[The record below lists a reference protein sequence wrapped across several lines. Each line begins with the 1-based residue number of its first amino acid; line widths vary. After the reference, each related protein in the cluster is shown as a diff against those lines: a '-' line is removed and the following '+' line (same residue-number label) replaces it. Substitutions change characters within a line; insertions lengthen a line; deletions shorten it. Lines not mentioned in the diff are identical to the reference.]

1 MSLSVAV
8 GKSDHAQGPE
18 NAPVTLV
25 EYGDYQC
32 PYCADV
38 HPMIQSI
45 VKTMGASL
53 RFVFRH
59 MPLGDTHPYAQYAA
73 EAAEAAGAQ
82 GKFWEMHDAIYDHQ
96 SDLGS
101 DLLHTLALALKL
113 DMPRFEADMEAR
125 RYRPRIKRDFM
136 GAMRSGVSAT
146 PTFFI
151 NGERYEG
158 DPEQGALLTALQRIL
173 AVRGQAPNP

>member
-1 MSLSVAV
+1 MTLSVAV

-18 NAPVTLV
+18 NAPITLV
-25 EYGDYQC
+25 EFGDYQC

-38 HPMIQSI
+38 HSMIQSI
-45 VKTMGASL
+45 IKTMGANL

-59 MPLGDTHPYAQYAA
+59 MPLNEVHPFAQYAA

-101 DLLHTLALALKL
+101 DLLHRLALMLNL
-113 DMPRFEADMEAR
+113 DIPRFEAELEAR
-125 RYRPRIKRDFM
+125 RYRPRVKRDFM
-136 GAMRSGVSAT
+136 GGMRSGVAAT

-151 NGERYEG
+151 NGDRYDGIIGERAMIA
-158 DPEQGALLTALQRIL
+158 ALLRI
-173 AVRGQAPNP
+173 

>member
-1 MSLSVAV
+1 MTLSVAV
-8 GKSDHAQGPE
+8 GKSDHVQGPE

-38 HPMIQSI
+38 HSMIQSI
-45 VKTMGASL
+45 IKTMVANL

-59 MPLGDTHPYAQYAA
+59 MPLNEVHPFAQYAA

-101 DLLHTLALALKL
+101 DLLHRLALTLNL
-113 DMPRFEADMEAR
+113 DIPRFEADLEAR
-125 RYRPRIKRDFM
+125 RYRPRVKRDFM
-136 GAMRSGVSAT
+136 GGMRSGVAAT

-151 NGERYEG
+151 NGDRYDGIIGERAMIA
-158 DPEQGALLTALQRIL
+158 ALLRI
-173 AVRGQAPNP
+173 

>member
-1 MSLSVAV
+1 MTLSVAV
-8 GKSDHAQGPE
+8 GKSDHARGAQD
-18 NAPVTLV
+18 APVTLV

-38 HPMIQSI
+38 HSMIQSI
-45 VKTMGASL
+45 AKTMGANL

-59 MPLGDTHPYAQYAA
+59 MPLKVMHPYAQYAA

-82 GKFWEMHDAIYDHQ
+82 GKYWEMHDAIYDHQ
-96 SDLGS
+96 SDL
-101 DLLHTLALALKL
+101 DLELVHALALTLEL

-125 RYRPRIKRDFM
+125 RYRPRVERDFM
-136 GAMRSGVSAT
+136 GAMRSGVAAT

-158 DPEQGALLTALQRIL
+158 ILEQRALLTALQR
-173 AVRGQAPNP
+173 A

>member
-1 MSLSVAV
+1 MTLSVAV
-8 GKSDHAQGPE
+8 GKSDHARGAQD
-18 NAPVTLV
+18 APVTLV

-38 HPMIQSI
+38 HSMIQSI
-45 VKTMGASL
+45 AKTMGANL

-59 MPLGDTHPYAQYAA
+59 MPLKVMHPYAQYAA

-82 GKFWEMHDAIYDHQ
+82 GKYWEMHDAIYDHQ
-96 SDLGS
+96 SDL
-101 DLLHTLALALKL
+101 DLELVHALALTLGL

-125 RYRPRIKRDFM
+125 RYRPRVERDFM
-136 GAMRSGVSAT
+136 GAMRSGVAAT

-158 DPEQGALLTALQRIL
+158 ILEQRALLTALQR
-173 AVRGQAPNP
+173 A

>member
-1 MSLSVAV
+1 MTLSVAV
-8 GKSDHAQGPE
+8 GKSDHAQGPQS
-18 NAPVTLV
+18 ASVTLV

-38 HPMIQSI
+38 HSMIRAI
-45 VKTMGASL
+45 AEKMGATL

-59 MPLGDTHPYAQYAA
+59 MPLNEMHPYAQYAA

-82 GKFWEMHDAIYDHQ
+82 GRFWDMHDALLDRQ

-101 DLLHTLALALKL
+101 DLVHQLALKL
-113 DMPRFEADMEAR
+113 SLDIPRFEADLDAR
-125 RYRPRIKRDFM
+125 RYRHRVKRDFM
-136 GAMRSGVSAT
+136 GGMRSGVAAT

-151 NGERYEG
+151 NGERYDG
-158 DPEQGALLTALQRIL
+158 ILEQRALLAALLRIQ
-173 AVRGQAPNP
+173 GSQAPSP

>member
-1 MSLSVAV
+1 MTLSVAV

-18 NAPVTLV
+18 NASVTLV

-38 HPMIQSI
+38 HSMIQSI
-45 VKTMGASL
+45 AEKMGAKL

-59 MPLGDTHPYAQYAA
+59 MPLNEMHPYAQYAA

-82 GKFWEMHDAIYDHQ
+82 GKFWEMHDALFEQQ

-101 DLLHTLALALKL
+101 DLVHKLARKL
-113 DMPRFEADMEAR
+113 GLDIPRFEADLDAR
-125 RYRPRIKRDFM
+125 RYRPRVKRDFM
-136 GAMRSGVSAT
+136 GAMRSGVAAT

-151 NGERYEG
+151 NGERYDG
-158 DPEQGALLTALQRIL
+158 ILEQRALLAALLRIQPP
-173 AVRGQAPNP
+173 G

>member
-1 MSLSVAV
+1 MTLSVAV
-8 GKSDHAQGPE
+8 GKSDHAQGAE

-38 HPMIQSI
+38 HSMIQSI
-45 VKTMGASL
+45 VKTMGANL

-59 MPLGDTHPYAQYAA
+59 MPLKEVHPCAQYAA
-73 EAAEAAGAQ
+73 EAAETAGAQ

-96 SDLGS
+96 PDLDSDLV
-101 DLLHTLALALKL
+101 HALALTLRL
-113 DMPRFEADMEAR
+113 DMPRFQADMEAR
-125 RYRPRIKRDFM
+125 RYRPRVERDFM
-136 GAMRSGVSAT
+136 GAMRSGVAAT

-151 NGERYEG
+151 NGERYG
-158 DPEQGALLTALQRIL
+158 GILEQRALLAALQR
-173 AVRGQAPNP
+173 AQGNAGTGS

>member
-1 MSLSVAV
+1 MTLSVAV
-8 GKSDHAQGPE
+8 GKSDHARGPE

-38 HPMIQSI
+38 HPMIQTI
-45 VKTMGASL
+45 AGRMGAKL

-59 MPLGDTHPYAQYAA
+59 MPLTEMHPYAQYAA

-82 GKFWEMHDAIYDHQ
+82 GKFWEMHDALFEQQ

-101 DLLHTLALALKL
+101 DLVHKLARKL
-113 DMPRFEADMEAR
+113 RLDIPRFEADLEAR
-125 RYRPRIKRDFM
+125 RYRPRVKRDFM
-136 GAMRSGVSAT
+136 GAMRSGVAAT

-151 NGERYEG
+151 NGERYDG
-158 DPEQGALLTALQRIL
+158 ILEQGALLAALPRV
-173 AVRGQAPNP
+173 ADAP

>member
-8 GKSDHAQGPE
+8 GKSDHAQGAE
-18 NAPVTLV
+18 NAPVTVV

-38 HPMIQSI
+38 HSMIQSI
-45 VKTMGASL
+45 AKIMGANL

-59 MPLGDTHPYAQYAA
+59 MPLKDMHPWAQYAA

-96 SDLGS
+96 SDLDS
-101 DLLHTLALALKL
+101 DLLHALALTLRL

-125 RYRPRIKRDFM
+125 RYRPRVERDFM
-136 GAMRSGVSAT
+136 GAMRSGVAAT

-158 DPEQGALLTALQRIL
+158 ILQQRALLAALQRT
-173 AVRGQAPNP
+173 

>member
-1 MSLSVAV
+1 MSLAVAV
-8 GKSDHAQGPE
+8 GTSDHAQGPQD
-18 NAPVTLV
+18 APVTLV

-45 VKTMGASL
+45 AKTMGANL

-59 MPLGDTHPYAQYAA
+59 MPLSEMHPYAQYAA

-82 GKFWEMHDAIYDHQ
+82 GRFWEMHHAIYDHQ
-96 SDLGS
+96 SELGS
-101 DLLHTLALALKL
+101 DLVHTLALALGL

-125 RYRPRIKRDFM
+125 RYRPRVKRDFM

-158 DPEQGALLTALQRIL
+158 ILQQRALLTALQRCL
-173 AVRGQAPNP
+173 AMRDP

>member
-38 HPMIQSI
+38 HSMIRSI
-45 VKTMGASL
+45 SKTMGANL

-59 MPLGDTHPYAQYAA
+59 MPLKEMHPCAHYAA

-82 GKFWEMHDAIYDHQ
+82 GKFWSMHDAIYDHQ
-96 SDLGS
+96 SDLDS
-101 DLLHTLALALKL
+101 DLVHALALTLQL
-113 DMPRFEADMEAR
+113 DMPRFEADMAAR
-125 RYRPRIKRDFM
+125 RYRPRVERDFM
-136 GAMRSGVSAT
+136 GAMRSGVAAT

-158 DPEQGALLTALQRIL
+158 ILEQRALLAALQR
-173 AVRGQAPNP
+173 AQAPIP

>member
-1 MSLSVAV
+1 MTLSVAV

-38 HPMIQSI
+38 HPMIQS
-45 VKTMGASL
+45 VAKTMGANL

-59 MPLGDTHPYAQYAA
+59 MPLNDVHPYAQYAA

-82 GKFWEMHDAIYDHQ
+82 GKFWEMHHAIYDHQ

-101 DLLHTLALALKL
+101 DLMHTLALTLEL

-125 RYRPRIKRDFM
+125 RYRPRVKRDFM
-136 GAMRSGVSAT
+136 GAMRSGVAAT
-146 PTFFI
+146 PTLFI

-158 DPEQGALLTALQRIL
+158 ILEQRALLSALQL
-173 AVRGQAPNP
+173 T

>member
-32 PYCADV
+32 PYCADMHSV
-38 HPMIQSI
+38 IQSI
-45 VKTMGASL
+45 AERLGPKL

-59 MPLGDTHPYAQYAA
+59 MPINEMHPYAQYAA
-73 EAAEAAGAQ
+73 EAGEAAGAQ
-82 GKFWEMHDAIYDHQ
+82 GKFWEMHAAIYVHQ

-101 DLLHTLALALKL
+101 DLLHKLARKL
-113 DMPRFEADMEAR
+113 RLDIPRFESELDSR
-125 RYRPRIKRDFM
+125 LYRPRVKRDFM
-136 GAMRSGVSAT
+136 GGMRSGVAAT

-151 NGERYEG
+151 NGERYG
-158 DPEQGALLTALQRIL
+158 GILEQRALLAALLR
-173 AVRGQAPNP
+173 N